1 MENVWPQGVQVSQ
14 PPGISTRVI
23 LSGNVISYGCRLAF
37 YFTVTK
43 NEEQCLFIQSI
54 LSSFIE
60 SQQKK
65 KITYVLKH
73 QKQIKSQFITQIR
86 RQIITKEK

>member
-1 MENVWPQGVQVSQ
+1 MRVEFQMENVWPQGVQVSQ

-43 NEEQCLFIQSI
+43 NEEQCLFTQSI

-65 KITYVLKH
+65 KDNICVKTPK
-73 QKQIKSQFITQIR
+73 TN
-86 RQIITKEK
+86 